1 MVSDEF
7 EFLPVD
13 KADFCVVDVE
23 TTGLSPRFNN
33 VIEIGI
39 VRVSRLKIVD
49 KYHSLINPGRAV
61 PYYITS
67 FTGISNDDIYN
78 APFFEDIVEDL
89 VKYFSGSIIAGHNLS
104 FDRAFL
110 RKEFE
115 FCGKEKLGNPHL
127 CTHNL
132 ARRLYP
138 MLKSK
143 SLSSIC
149 RHLHVMNYRK
159 HRALED
165 AEATARILI
174 KMLIELKIK
183 HKIKNVGE
191 LISFQYLPKERKI
204 LRINKKLAADVASL
218 PDAPGIYSFLNSRGK
233 IIYIGKAKSLRS
245 RVRSYFLT
253 TAPKKAKRIIKQ
265 TARIK
270 TEITN
275 SELTAL
281 LKEAESI
288 KIKNPRHNSL
298 LKKYGSKYFLRVI
311 QTHASPRIEI
321 CNYFDFDGNDYFGLF
336 ISKKKALLIHEMI
349 SKTFELR
356 ECDDT
361 EFLKG
366 KSCFLADIG
375 RCLAPCI
382 ATEKESYNKELEKVY
397 EFLYGKNQFAL
408 NRLLHKM
415 KFYSEKQKYEKAAE
429 VKQLIDLILSQTH
442 KSSLLAEPVNS
453 ANVLFEISERFGK
466 DFILMLSGKIYVKQ
480 SSYDTSDG
488 FDEALDDYFN
498 KTINTRIMPEEEDL
512 EKMKITLNWLIK
524 NRNKVRALYL
534 KDFNNKEELNI
545 SMSNSGVA
553 YNNSESVFDV
563 KNYFDEESIPTE

>member
-1 MVSDEF
+1 MISEEF
-7 EFLPVD
+7 KSLPVD
-13 KADFCVVDVE
+13 KAHFCVVDVE
-23 TTGLSPRFNN
+23 TTGLSARYNN
-33 VIEIGI
+33 IIEIGI
-39 VRVSRLKIVD
+39 VRISGLKVVD
-49 KYHSLINPGRAV
+49 KYHSLINPGRSV
-61 PYYITS
+61 PYYISS
-67 FTGISNDDIYN
+67 FTGITNDDVYN
-78 APFFEDIVEDL
+78 APFFEDIADSL
-89 VKYFSGSIIAGHNLS
+89 IKFFSGSIIVGHNLS

-115 FCGKEKLGNPHL
+115 FCGKDSLSNPHL

-132 ARRLYP
+132 ARRLFP
-138 MLKSK
+138 LLKSK
-143 SLSSIC
+143 SLSSLC
-149 RHLHVMNYRK
+149 RHFHIVNLSK

-165 AEATARILI
+165 AEATARVLI
-174 KMLIELKIK
+174 KMISELKK
-183 HKIKNVGE
+183 HKIKNIDE
-191 LISFQYLPKERKI
+191 LIGFQYLPKERKI
-204 LRINKKLAADVASL
+204 LRINKKLASDVASL
-218 PDAPGIYSFLNSRGK
+218 PDAPGTYSFLNSRGE
-233 IIYIGKAKSLRS
+233 IIYIGKAKSLRN

-253 TAPKKAKRIIKQ
+253 TAPRKARRIIKQ

-288 KIKNPRHNSL
+288 KIKNPKHNSL
-298 LKKYGSKYFLRVI
+298 LKKYGSKYFLRI
-311 QTHASPRIEI
+311 TQSHASPRLEI

-336 ISKKKALLIHEMI
+336 ISKKKALLLYEMI
-349 SKTFELR
+349 GKTFELR

-366 KSCFLADIG
+366 KACFLADIE
-375 RCLAPCI
+375 RCLAPCT
-382 ATEKESYNKELEKVY
+382 AGVNESYNQELDRVY

-429 VKQLIDLILSQTH
+429 VKQLIDLILTQTH

-453 ANVLFEISERFGK
+453 ANVLFEITEKFGK

-480 SSYDTSDG
+480 NS
-488 FDEALDDYFN
+488 FDIGDVFEEALDDYFN
-498 KTINTRIMPEEEDL
+498 KTINIRIMPENEDL

-524 NRNKVRALYL
+524 NRNKVRAFYL
-534 KDFNNKEELNI
+534 KDYNNKEELNI
-545 SMSNSGVA
+545 SLSRSGVV
-553 YNNSESVFDV
+553 NNNYEFLFDV
-563 KNYFDEESIPTE
+563 KNYTNEESISAE

>member
-1 MVSDEF
+1 
-7 EFLPVD
+7 
-13 KADFCVVDVE
+13 
-23 TTGLSPRFNN
+23 
-33 VIEIGI
+33 
-39 VRVSRLKIVD
+39 
-49 KYHSLINPGRAV
+49 
-61 PYYITS
+61 
-67 FTGISNDDIYN
+67 
-78 APFFEDIVEDL
+78 
-89 VKYFSGSIIAGHNLS
+89 
-104 FDRAFL
+104 
-110 RKEFE
+110 
-115 FCGKEKLGNPHL
+115 
-127 CTHNL
+127 
-132 ARRLYP
+132 

-149 RHLHVMNYRK
+149 RHLNIINLSK

-165 AEATARILI
+165 AEATARVLI
-174 KMLIELKIK
+174 KMLPELKRK

-191 LISFQYLPKERKI
+191 LISFQYLPKEKKI
-204 LRINKKLAADVASL
+204 FRINKKLAADVAVL
-218 PDAPGIYSFLNSRGK
+218 PDAPGIYSFLNSKGQ
-233 IIYIGKAKSLRS
+233 IIYIGKAKSLKN

-253 TAPKKAKRIIKQ
+253 TAPRKAKRIIKQ

-288 KIKNPRHNSL
+288 KIKNPKHNSL
-298 LKKYGSKYFLRVI
+298 LKKYGNKYFLRI
-311 QTHASPRIEI
+311 TQTHISPRLEI

-336 ISKKKALLIHEMI
+336 ISKKKALLLYEMI

-361 EFLKG
+361 EFLKR
-366 KSCFLADIG
+366 KACFLADIE

-382 ATEKESYNKELEKVY
+382 AAENGNYNQELERVY

-415 KFYSEKQKYEKAAE
+415 KFYSDKQRYEKAAE

-453 ANVLFEISERFGK
+453 ANVLFVISDRFGK
-466 DFILMLSGKIYVKQ
+466 DYILMLSGKIYVKQ
-480 SSYDTSDG
+480 NNFG
-488 FDEALDDYFN
+488 VRENFDEALEDYFN
-498 KTINTRIMPEEEDL
+498 RTINTRIMPEDEDL

-524 NRNKVRALYL
+524 NRNKVRAFYL
-534 KDFNNKEELNI
+534 KDYHNKEELNI
-545 SMSNSGVA
+545 SISRNTWA
-553 YNNSESVFDV
+553 NNQSESLFDL
-563 KNYFDEESIPTE
+563 KNFINEESVSSE